1 MQENIP
7 VVNMTIILD
16 VIPVPPPLI
25 VVILS
30 LYSPLVRSI
39 GQ

>member
-16 VIPVPPPLI
+16 VIPVPAPLI